1 MTLPTTREAT
11 NRPELYDTKS
21 QEFQEFKNSEN
32 WEISADYTDYA
43 DFVSDSLRTVVGPNK
58 APAL

>member
-32 WEISADYTDYA
+32 WEISADYTD
-43 DFVSDSLRTVVGPNK
+43 FVSDSLRTVVGPNK